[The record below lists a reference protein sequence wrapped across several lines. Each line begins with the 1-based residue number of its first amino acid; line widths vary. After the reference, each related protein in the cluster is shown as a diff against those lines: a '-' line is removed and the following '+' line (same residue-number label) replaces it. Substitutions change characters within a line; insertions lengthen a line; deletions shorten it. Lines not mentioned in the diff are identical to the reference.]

1 MIAGY
6 TDGNIRI
13 RDLMGEWHSQA
24 DMGAIFIAS

>member
-6 TDGNIRI
+6 TDGNIRV